1 MILSNYWKWLDG
13 CFKIASHQDMY
24 EVDLGLIAT
33 DGTPWAIGLGY
44 AGEST
49 VIDVNR
55 LMGAN
60 LGFNLGS
67 VASAITADMYAIDN
81 DITSSF
87 EDLTITYAGTA
98 TDEGLKRVFT
108 LSARNKT
115 ANAVTINQV
124 GITKSM
130 KNANTN
136 QNKNVML
143 AIFNLNEPLE
153 VPANSNFSIT
163 VDWTEL

>member
-13 CFKIASHQDMY
+13 CFTIAAHRDAY
-24 EVDLGLIAT
+24 AVDLGLIAT
-33 DGTPWAIGLGY
+33 DGTSHSIGLGY
-44 AGEST
+44 EGAEAIT
-49 VIDVNR
+49 DTNR
-55 LMGAN
+55 MMGAD

-67 VASAITADMYAIDN
+67 VAGTITADMYAIDN
-81 DITSSF
+81 DITTSF
-87 EDLTITYAGTA
+87 KDLTITYAGTA

-124 GITKSM
+124 GITKHM
-130 KNANTN
+130 KNVDTAIS
-136 QNKNVML
+136 KNIML

-153 VPANSNFSIT
+153 VPANSNFTIT
-163 VDWTEL
+163 VDWTEI